1 MLWLSG
7 LDVAYENPVF
17 GKYKGNLARRCNV
30 SVSCQAY
37 PNRCF
42 GLKTRQM
49 MHLAGDIE
57 YCVQIVA
64 RQAIDIMWNEPGSA
78 NSDLQ
83 EQRNRN
89 PSHNLL

>member
-17 GKYKGNLARRCNV
+17 GKCKGNLARCCNV
-30 SVSCQAY
+30 SVSRQAY
-37 PNRCF
+37 PDRCF

-57 YCVQIVA
+57 YSVQIVA
-64 RQAIDIMWNEPGSA
+64 RQAIDNVERTRLG
-78 NSDLQ
+78 
-83 EQRNRN
+83 
-89 PSHNLL
+89 